1 MPRVE
6 RVSAWPDPSSQGA
19 DAALVGK
26 RNRMPEM
33 SSWIAAF
40 ILSFWASRAAL
51 RMPLP
56 LPLRSLPRL
65 VASHA
70 IAGLALFGMVGL
82 LKAYFVVFAFDQA
95 MVVLYTQIFWLVVDI
110 AITGARLAVGDERR

>member
-6 RVSAWPDPSSQGA
+6 RVSAWPMPSSRGA
-19 DAALVGK
+19 DSALEGK

-33 SSWIAAF
+33 SSWLAAF

-51 RMPLP
+51 RLP

-70 IAGLALFGMVGL
+70 IAGLALFAIVGL

-110 AITGARLAVGDERR
+110 TITGARQAVGDQGR

>member
-6 RVSAWPDPSSQGA
+6 RVSVFPDPFNRGA
-19 DAALVGK
+19 DATLVGK
-26 RNRMPEM
+26 RYRMPEM
-33 SSWIAAF
+33 SSWLAAF
-40 ILSFWASRAAL
+40 ILSFWASRAAF
-51 RMPLP
+51 RLP

-70 IAGLALFGMVGL
+70 IAGLALFGLVGL

-95 MVVLYTQIFWLVVDI
+95 MVVLYTQIFWMVVDI
-110 AITGARLAVGDERR
+110 AITGARQAVGDQGR